1 MVYSPIDER
10 LYYAELG
17 KGAYVFSAYHSEKIR
32 VSNLKEPG
40 DLTIGYNTNGI
51 RPIIAGSALETGCPA
66 LDLAWVAAGKM
77 DAFIS
82 DPIDYAE
89 IAAGELLISE
99 AGGKLFENAGDIVAT
114 NGKVEL

>member
-1 MVYSPIDER
+1 M
-10 LYYAELG
+10 YYAEKD

-32 VSNLKEPG
+32 VSNLVEPS

-51 RPIIAGSALETGCPA
+51 RPIISGNALETGCPA
-66 LDLAWVAAGKM
+66 LDLAWVAAGKL
-77 DAFIS
+77 DAFVS

-89 IAAGELLISE
+89 IAAGELLVSE
-99 AGGKLFENAGDIVAT
+99 AGGKFSMDTGDIIAT